1 MILAI
6 GHRMAY
12 EAAADMGVD
21 PDLLALYEADVV
33 KTDPS

>member
-1 MILAI
+1 
-6 GHRMAY
+6 MAY